1 MGKKI
6 ASTVSTIILILLIV
20 LGLMLAVPR
29 LFGIKL
35 FTVLS
40 GSMEPAL
47 SVGDLIYVKPV
58 DPEEIEVGDI
68 ITFAINETTVATHR
82 VYSIDKEAGRFTTKG
97 DANDEADKATV
108 KLENVQGVHAFTIP
122 LLGYPLNFASE
133 LKGQIISATLIVT
146 LALISILLTDSAPKK
161 PEERTSDNTEAEGED
176 TAIKACDEQ

>member
-1 MGKKI
+1 
-6 ASTVSTIILILLIV
+6 
-20 LGLMLAVPR
+20 
-29 LFGIKL
+29 
-35 FTVLS
+35 
-40 GSMEPAL
+40 
-47 SVGDLIYVKPV
+47 
-58 DPEEIEVGDI
+58 
-68 ITFAINETTVATHR
+68 VATHR

-108 KLENVQGVHAFTIP
+108 KFENVQGVHAFTIP